1 MEEQCEQNSR
11 DVKRPRVWP
20 GQKARYVK
28 DREDDEAGKRCRAGW
43 WGVPTGPDA
52 QEILAEGR

>member
-52 QEILAEGR
+52 QETI